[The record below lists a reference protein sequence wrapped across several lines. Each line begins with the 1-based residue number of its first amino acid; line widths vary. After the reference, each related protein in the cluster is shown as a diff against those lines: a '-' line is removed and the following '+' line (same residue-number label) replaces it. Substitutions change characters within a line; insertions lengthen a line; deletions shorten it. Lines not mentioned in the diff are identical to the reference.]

1 MGGQAAS
8 AAERLRWRTI
18 EQEPTLPDLDVG
30 QRVTHPE
37 FAGMEFLHVRA
48 KSLLN
53 EVPAAAGLP
62 FRWTINAYR
71 GCSHACSYCLAG
83 ETPVLMADG
92 TTRPISQLQ
101 PGDRVLGTR
110 REGRYRRYIATDV
123 LDHWQTTRRA
133 HRITLEDGT
142 RIVASGD
149 HRFLTERG
157 WKHVTGAECGHGR
170 RPHLTTNNA
179 LLGTGGFAD
188 PPKQDASY
196 RVGYLCG
203 MIRGDANL
211 GTYRYERVGRAHGDL
226 HRFRLAL
233 ADLEALDR
241 TTSYLAAIGIEVDR
255 FTFTEANDRH
265 RRIEAIRSQR
275 QDTIARLQELIAWPV
290 SPSDE
295 WRKGFLAGIFDAEG
309 SCSRGVWRVSNTD
322 EEIVAWL
329 RACLQHFGFR
339 TCIEYPRSGLQV
351 VRLLGGLR
359 ERQRFFFATDPASTR
374 KRSIEGAAM
383 KGNLRLRVIAV
394 EDLGVE
400 VPMYDITTGTGDFI
414 ASGAISHNCFA
425 RPSHTWLDLDA
436 GRDFEKVVVVK
447 VNAVE
452 RLRAELRRPSWQ
464 GEAVAL
470 GTNTDPYQRAE
481 GRYRLTRG
489 VVQTLA
495 DAGNPFSVLTKGTL
509 VTRDLDILADA
520 AGRGVCTGVSM
531 SIPTLDEDVWRSSE
545 PGTPHP
551 RARLETIAKLADAG
565 VPTGVMLAPILPGMS
580 DDDANLE
587 AIVQAAIE
595 AGAGHIT
602 PILLHLR
609 PGVREV
615 FLPWLQSVRPDLVA
629 AYEQWY
635 RRAYA
640 PKAMR
645 DDLARR
651 VGRLIQRHGP
661 LRTTSTPRLRD
672 LSPAGR
678 TTPHT
683 AGRPGPATSNCS
695 GPDAD
700 GPSPDPDG
708 EQLSL
713 L

>member
-1 MGGQAAS
+1 MSS
-8 AAERLRWRTI
+8 AADRLRWETV
-18 EQEPTLPDLDVG
+18 EQEPTLPDLGVDE
-30 QRVTHPE
+30 RITHPE

-62 FRWTINAYR
+62 FRWTINVYR

-83 ETPVLMADG
+83 DTPVLMADG
-92 TTRPISQLQ
+92 RPRPISQLRA
-101 PGDRVLGTR
+101 GDQAIGTR
-110 REGRYRRYIATDV
+110 RLGRYRRYTTTNV
-123 LDHWQTTRRA
+123 LDHWRTTKRA
-133 HRITLEDGT
+133 YRITLEDGT

-157 WKHVTGAECGHGR
+157 WKHVTGAGCGHGR
-170 RPHLTTNNA
+170 RPHVTTTDA
-179 LLGTGGFAD
+179 LMGTGGFAH
-188 PPKQDASY
+188 PPKQDDSY

-211 GTYRYERVGRAHGDL
+211 GTYRYERPDRAHGDV

-233 ADLEALDR
+233 ADLEAPDR
-241 TTSYLAAIGIEVDR
+241 TAAYLEATGIEVRR
-255 FTFTEANDRH
+255 FTFSEAAGRH

-275 QDTIARLQELIAWPV
+275 RTTVGRLQELIAWPV
-290 SPSDE
+290 SPNDE
-295 WRKGFLAGIFDAEG
+295 WRKGFLAGIFDAQG
-309 SCSRGVWRVSNTD
+309 SCSGGVLRISNTD
-322 EEIVAWL
+322 EEIIEWL
-329 RACLQHFGFR
+329 RGCLWHFGFR
-339 TCIEYPRSGLQV
+339 TVVEHPRAGMQV
-351 VRLLGGLR
+351 VRLVGGLR
-359 ERQRFFFATDPASTR
+359 ERQRFFHTTDPAITR
-374 KRSIEGAAM
+374 KRSIEDVAV
-383 KGNLRLRVIAV
+383 KGDARLGVTAV
-394 EDLGVE
+394 EDLGID

-414 ASGAISHNCFA
+414 ANGVISHNCFA

-447 VNAVE
+447 INAVE
-452 RLRAELRRPSWQ
+452 RLRAELRRPSWR

-509 VTRDLDILADA
+509 VTRDLDILAEA
-520 AGRGVCTGVSM
+520 ASRGICTGVSM
-531 SIPTLDEDVWRSSE
+531 SIPTLDEQVWRASE

-551 RARLETIAKLADAG
+551 RARMETIARLSEAG
-565 VPTGVMLAPILPGMS
+565 IPTGVMLAPVVPGMS
-580 DDDANLE
+580 DDQANLD
-587 AIVQAAIE
+587 AVVRAAVE

-615 FLPWLQSVRPDLVA
+615 FLPWLAEVRPDLVA
-629 AYEQWY
+629 AYERWY
-635 RRAYA
+635 PRTYA

-645 DDLARR
+645 DALARR
-651 VGRLIQRHGP
+651 VHRLIERHGP

-672 LSPAGR
+672 PSPAGR
-678 TTPHT
+678 VVAAPEELT
-683 AGRPGPATSNCS
+683 
-695 GPDAD
+695 
-700 GPSPDPDG
+700 PDPDG